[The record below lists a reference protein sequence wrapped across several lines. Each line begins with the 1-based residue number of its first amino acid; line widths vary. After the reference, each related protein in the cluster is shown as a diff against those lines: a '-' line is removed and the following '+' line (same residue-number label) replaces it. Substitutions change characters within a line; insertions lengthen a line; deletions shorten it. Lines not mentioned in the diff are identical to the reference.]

1 MKLAVPHANPNKM
14 AVPHANPNKMAAT
27 HANPN
32 PEMTTPRRKKDW
44 VISLLT
50 LG

>member
-27 HANPN
+27 HANPT
-32 PEMTTPRRKKDW
+32 PEMTMPRRNKDW